1 MAVLGNRSL
10 VPGALDKL
18 LLIGQ
23 FAPGKRLLY
32 ELLHNV
38 QVTSVGLSSIS
49 KFFEV
54 QMELAAVLAGT
65 DHSSVQELNDFKK
78 GVDKIAA

>member
-1 MAVLGNRSL
+1 M

-32 ELLHNV
+32 ELLRNV
-38 QVTSVGLSSIS
+38 QEVTSVGLSSIS

-54 QMELAAVLAGT
+54 QMELAAILAGT
-65 DHSSVQELNDFKK
+65 DYSSVQELK
-78 GVDKIAA
+78 

>member
-1 MAVLGNRSL
+1 M

-32 ELLHNV
+32 ELLRNV
-38 QVTSVGLSSIS
+38 QEVTSVGPSSIS

-54 QMELAAVLAGT
+54 QMELAAILAGT
-65 DHSSVQELNDFKK
+65 DYSSVQELK
-78 GVDKIAA
+78 